1 MVQPG
6 SVEIKGAPKVEG
18 ESIPRR
24 SYCSP
29 DLLVTQPAPGV
40 ATVTDILRYATRTHG
55 GKNAFGWRN
64 VVRVIE
70 EEKEIKKTIDGK
82 EVVEKKTWKYFQ
94 LSDYQYLS
102 YIEFSAR
109 VKQLAASLIK
119 HEVGKGEV
127 FNVYASTSLN
137 WQTIQQS
144 CAMIGTVI
152 ATAYETLGE
161 EGLKHSL
168 AEPECVGL
176 FTHDELLPMVAK
188 VLASTPT
195 VKLIIYDGEPKQEVL
210 DKIKAAKEDIV
221 LVHIDELIKEGKD
234 LVDQTNFDERAPKSE
249 DMSCIM
255 YTSGSTGAPKGV
267 MLTHYN
273 LVASVAAVF
282 TLLGHHLRVDDSL
295 LAYLPLAHILEY
307 IVELTFFFAGITLGF
322 GKVKTLT
329 DASVRNCVGD
339 IKAFRPSILVG
350 VPQVWETIRKGIM
363 TNVAKMPAFKQTIFN
378 GALSLKKNVPMTK
391 GFVDGALLGAIKAG
405 TGGRLRLAMSGGA
418 ALSRETQEF
427 LDLALVTMLQG
438 YGMTESCGM
447 CTILPPEYMQ
457 YGAVGTPVP
466 SIEIKM
472 LDATEAG
479 YLTTNTPQT
488 GEIVIRGPSV
498 TKGYFKRDDLNN
510 DETIFTKDGWFRT
523 GDIGR
528 WNKDGTLS
536 VIDRIKNLVKLSG
549 GEYIALERLESTY
562 KAVDVVANICVHAH
576 TDAKQPMAIIL
587 PHENNLR
594 AALAA
599 DPSTADL
606 AKADMHKICDDKKA
620 WGVVLKQCNAVGK
633 KNGFKG
639 MELLEAVVLTP
650 EEWTADNQMVTAAQ
664 KINRKMIAEKYKEQ
678 IKSVYPY

>member
-6 SVEIKGAPKVEG
+6 SVEVKGAPKVQS

-40 ATVTDILRYATRTHG
+40 ATVTDVLRYATRTHG

-64 VVRVIE
+64 VIKVIE
-70 EEKEIKKTIDGK
+70 EEKEVKKNVGGK

-94 LSDYQYLS
+94 LSDYEYMS
-102 YIEFSAR
+102 YIEFSTR
-109 VKQLAASLIK
+109 VKQLAAALIK
-119 HEVGKGEV
+119 HGVGKGEV
-127 FNVYASTSLN
+127 FNVYASTCLN
-137 WQTIQQS
+137 WQTMQQS
-144 CAMIGTVI
+144 CAMISTVI

-161 EGLKHSL
+161 EGLQHSL

-176 FTHDELLPMVAK
+176 FTHDELLPIVAK

-195 VKLIIYDGEPKQEVL
+195 VKLVIYDGEPKQDVL
-210 DKIKAAKEDIV
+210 DKLKAAREGLV
-221 LVHIDELIKEGKD
+221 LIHIDELIKEGKE
-234 LVDQTNFDERAPKSE
+234 LVDQTNFEERAPKSE

-282 TLLGHHLRVDDSL
+282 TLLGHQLRTDDTL

-307 IVELTFFFAGITLGF
+307 IVELTFFFAGVTLGF

-329 DASVRNCVGD
+329 DASVRNCLGD

-363 TNVAKMPAFKQTIFN
+363 SNVAKMPAFKQTIFN
-378 GALSLKKNVPMTK
+378 GALTLKKNLPMTK
-391 GFVDGALLGAIKAG
+391 GLVDGAVLGAIKAG
-405 TGGRLRLAMSGGA
+405 TGGRLRFAMSGGA

-427 LDLALVTMLQG
+427 LDLALVMMLQG

-457 YGAVGTPVP
+457 YGCVGTPVP

-472 LDATEAG
+472 IDAPEAG
-479 YLTTNTPQT
+479 YITSETPQR

-498 TKGYFKRDDLNN
+498 TKGYFKRDDLNS
-510 DETIFTKDGWFRT
+510 DDSIFTKDGWFRT
-523 GDIGR
+523 GDIGQ

-562 KAVDVVANICVHAH
+562 KAVNVINNICVHAH
-576 TDAKQPMAIIL
+576 SDAKQPMAIIH

-599 DPSTADL
+599 DPSTAGL
-606 AKADMHKICDDKKA
+606 AKEEIHKLCEDKD
-620 WGVVLKQCNAVGK
+620 VCSLVLKQCNAVGK

-664 KINRKMIAEKYKEQ
+664 KINRKKIAERYKDE
-678 IKSVYPY
+678 IKAVYPY